1 MAGARVWSQEWQ
13 LMAYRLK
20 SDKLTGKTLRK
31 VSIEQTGRAL
41 EALSKETVLPE
52 DVHEARKAVKRVRS
66 LLKLLEPELPAQ
78 TFRARYKGIGKA
90 GDHLAGARD
99 RHVLDVTLDKLV
111 LRFGKDFKPVATA
124 VRAMLDAAAPAEQPS
139 RLAQDELDQA
149 KHVFAQ
155 EARRLG
161 KLSVPGKGFDLIA
174 AGLEETYRTAK
185 KNFASAYRQP
195 SDDRFHEMRKAVQWH
210 WRHMALL
217 SRCWPEYFALRVEAC
232 RELAEALGDD
242 HDLAVLMDVV
252 HRDADKAIRTKAEAA
267 VRLRQGELRKQ
278 AYALAERLFAETPGA
293 FRRRMACYW
302 KAKAKLTVNA
312 GPDPASAD

>member
-1 MAGARVWSQEWQ
+1 
-13 LMAYRLK
+13 MAYRLK
-20 SDKLTGKTLRK
+20 SEKLTGKTLRK

-41 EALSKETVLPE
+41 QVLAKETVSPE

-66 LLKLLEPELPAQ
+66 LLKLLEPELAAA
-78 TFRARYKGIGKA
+78 TFRARYKGIGEA
-90 GDHLAGARD
+90 GGHLSGARD
-99 RHVLDVTLDKLV
+99 RHVLDETLDKLV

-124 VRAMLDAAAPAEQPS
+124 VRDMLDAWRPATQPS
-139 RLAQDELDQA
+139 KLSQDELEKA
-149 KHVFAQ
+149 KRVFAR
-155 EARRLG
+155 EARSLAKIDVSGR
-161 KLSVPGKGFDLIA
+161 GFGLIA

-185 KNFASAYRQP
+185 KNFASAYRRP

-242 HDLAVLMDVV
+242 HDLAVLMEVV
-252 HRDADKAIRTKAEAA
+252 HRHADEAIRSKAEAA
-267 VRLRQGELRKQ
+267 VKLRQRELRGE
-278 AYALAERLFAETPGA
+278 AYALAERLFAEPPGA

-302 KAKAKLTVNA
+302 TAKRQLGANA
-312 GPDPASAD
+312 GQVPANSD